1 MRRYLLNMR
10 TMTWNRDSQ
19 GLFDYETRHCQKL
32 KLTTD
37 KPSRMVRTGQT
48 CKVYDPD
55 ADLEK
60 EHGKKA
66 QVLFNIKKV
75 HNHYYIE
82 SAEIERIKTMTA
94 QERKEFMSKDVD

>member
-1 MRRYLLNMR
+1 
-10 TMTWNRDSQ
+10 
-19 GLFDYETRHCQKL
+19 
-32 KLTTD
+32 
-37 KPSRMVRTGQT
+37 MVRTGQT